1 MSRQIG
7 LLWNLIALFYAT
19 SEENKETMD
28 HQQQKKKK
36 ELTFPWITE
45 KYYYYHKSFHIAD

>member
-36 ELTFPWITE
+36 RTYFPLNNW
-45 KYYYYHKSFHIAD
+45 KVLLLP